1 MEQTIRVAAVVLRRP
16 DGDVLTVRKR
26 GTSRFMLPGGKPEP
40 GESPAETAVREAAE
54 EVGIALDLERM
65 ELLGRFEAP
74 AANEPDHLLVSTV
87 YTHPLESTPRVAG
100 EIAELRWQSPTDL
113 RDDLAPMLVQNVFP
127 ALRISAERAD
137 SR

>member
-1 MEQTIRVAAVVLRRP
+1 MAAVVLRRP